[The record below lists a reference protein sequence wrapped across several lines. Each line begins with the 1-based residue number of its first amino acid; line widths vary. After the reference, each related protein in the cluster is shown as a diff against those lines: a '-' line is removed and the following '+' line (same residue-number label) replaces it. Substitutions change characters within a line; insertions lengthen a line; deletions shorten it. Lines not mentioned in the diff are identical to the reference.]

1 MRVHRMRLLLALMVA
16 LSLGVSSVAFAAETE
31 VQKLQNQI
39 KELQGDVK
47 RAGEAY
53 SKAYWALDK
62 TRAEL
67 AQVDKE
73 LEVAQAEL
81 SEASARLSARAVEM
95 YRTGGA
101 DYLQILLSTENFDH
115 MLLRLE
121 YVQRIGEQD
130 AETIAEVQRLRAELD
145 SRRADLAALKDTQA
159 TEAAELK
166 REAQRIESKL
176 KAQQKEYDK
185 LQAKLKAAVQAEK
198 ARTGTTTARVGPNG
212 MVFPVAGPHYYNDT
226 WGAARSGGRSHK
238 GTDIMAANGVP
249 CVAVLSGT
257 VRSKS
262 NALGGKTIW
271 LTADNGWAFYY
282 AHLSA
287 YAVTSGR
294 VSAGQVIGYVGST
307 GNASASAPHL
317 HFEIHPSGGGAVNP
331 YPYLR
336 QMQ

>member
-1 MRVHRMRLLLALMVA
+1 MRLLLALMVA

-198 ARTGTTTARVGPNG
+198 ARTGTTTHGALPARV
-212 MVFPVAGPHYYNDT
+212 
-226 WGAARSGGRSHK
+226 AARTRAPTSWPPTECRAWRFSPARCARSPTHSAARRSGSPQTTAGRS
-238 GTDIMAANGVP
+238 TTPI
-249 CVAVLSGT
+249 
-257 VRSKS
+257 
-262 NALGGKTIW
+262 
-271 LTADNGWAFYY
+271 
-282 AHLSA
+282 
-287 YAVTSGR
+287 
-294 VSAGQVIGYVGST
+294 
-307 GNASASAPHL
+307 
-317 HFEIHPSGGGAVNP
+317 
-331 YPYLR
+331 
-336 QMQ
+336 